1 MWIELCYLL
10 HHSSERVSVALVNS
24 ALDSGTW
31 QDLYTALCNPILK
44 LPINITKCAA
54 PLYYE
59 EMKADKLECGVSIAF
74 AFKYDTFIV
83 YFHFLKKKVG
93 LWYHHAECVFVC
105 ILVGLLPFS
114 ILTHEQNVTAHS
126 LVLTELMNKVKL

>member
-1 MWIELCYLL
+1 M

-24 ALDSGTW
+24 ALDIGTW

-44 LPINITKCAA
+44 LPINITKFAA
-54 PLYYE
+54 PLYFE

-74 AFKYDTFIV
+74 AFKYDTLLV
-83 YFHFLKKKVG
+83 YFHFLKKKSV
-93 LWYHHAECVFVC
+93 HHAECVFVC

-126 LVLTELMNKVKL
+126 LVLTELMKK

>member
-1 MWIELCYLL
+1 
-10 HHSSERVSVALVNS
+10 VNS

-31 QDLYTALCNPILK
+31 QDLYTALCNPVLK
-44 LPINITKCAA
+44 LPINITKFAA

-74 AFKYDTFIV
+74 AVQYGSFLV
-83 YFHFLKKKVG
+83 YFNFLKKRKKEVG
-93 LWYHHAECVFVC
+93 LYHHGECVFVC

-114 ILTHEQNVTAHS
+114 ILTHEQNLTALS
-126 LVLTELMNKVKL
+126 LVLT